1 MLVGLYVWQPASGRA
16 EAAASVVPGVVKATR
31 FELVDAE
38 GKSRVVLSADRAVWL
53 SFLDSKGIER
63 MALGTEGNGMPEIAM
78 MDQKKMAK
86 VMLLV
91 SPVGTGLM
99 ISDGKNNTR
108 LSAGLE
114 KDDTPLLNLFDAK
127 GNVLFKAP

>member
-1 MLVGLYVWQPASGRA
+1 MKNKLMQWVIQGAACGLVIGFVMLVGLYVWQPASGRA

-31 FELVDAE
+31 FELVDAQ
-38 GKSRVVLSADRAVWL
+38 GKSRVVLSADGAVWL
-53 SFLDSKGIER
+53 
-63 MALGTEGNGMPEIAM
+63 
-78 MDQKKMAK
+78 
-86 VMLLV
+86 MLLV